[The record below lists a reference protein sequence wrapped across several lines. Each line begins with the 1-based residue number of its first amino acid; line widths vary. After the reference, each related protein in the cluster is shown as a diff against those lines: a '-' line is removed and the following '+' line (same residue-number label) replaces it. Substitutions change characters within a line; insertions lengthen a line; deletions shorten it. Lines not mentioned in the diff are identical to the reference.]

1 MSECPG
7 IANSEICH
15 DEEESKEPLMTME
28 NEGELWV
35 AAGKLR
41 PYVEV
46 KVINLIFMKRNV
58 TIVIFID
65 S

>member
-7 IANSEICH
+7 IANSEICR
-15 DEEESKEPLMTME
+15 DEEESKEPLMME

-46 KVINLIFMKRNV
+46 KVMSLIFMKRNV
-58 TIVIFID
+58 IIIIFID